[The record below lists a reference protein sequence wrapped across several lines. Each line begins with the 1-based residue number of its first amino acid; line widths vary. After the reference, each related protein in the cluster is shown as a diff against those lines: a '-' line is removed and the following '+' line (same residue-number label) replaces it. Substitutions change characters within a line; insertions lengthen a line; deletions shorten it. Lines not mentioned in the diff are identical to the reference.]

1 MQESSHWTIE
11 LMELLTMNGKREYG
25 DYQTPE
31 FFSLKVCKYLH
42 DQRKLKPSVII
53 EPTCGV
59 GSFVKSSLIFDSSEI
74 IGIEVNPE
82 YCEIC
87 KQNISDP
94 RVHIINADF
103 FSFNLKSVLKGKD
116 RLLIVGNPPW
126 VNNSTLST
134 LNSDNLPVKAN
145 FKGLKGMDALT
156 GASNFDICEYI
167 ILQLIA
173 SLSDTNT
180 TIAML
185 CKTSVARNVFAEM
198 KRTHTNFSACD
209 LFEFNANKVF
219 GINASAC
226 LLVIELCESE
236 ASAEIY
242 NIYSFEKPN
251 EIKDSFRYVDGKLY
265 SEATKDV
272 PDFSGVCCFEWRQG
286 VKHDCSKVMELSS
299 QGTDLVNGLKET
311 VDIESEYVFPLIK
324 SSMFK
329 APVVYNFKKYVIV
342 TQKKVREDTAHIE
355 RDAPK
360 TWAYLTSHKE
370 YFSKRKSSIYKDA
383 PDYSMFGI
391 GDYSY
396 AQYKVG
402 VSGFYKKPL
411 FSVLVSNDNRPVM
424 TDDTSYFICLPTY
437 DTAYT
442 AMLILNSE
450 KVQQFLLTIAFL
462 DAKRPFTKKVLGQI
476 DFHKILQEISS
487 SDLANTERQ
496 LGLQRYFDEKM
507 LESFKLLP
515 ELSQDTLMLYI

>member
-1 MQESSHWTIE
+1 
-11 LMELLTMNGKREYG
+11 MNGKREYG

-31 FFSLKVCKYLH
+31 FFSLAVCQYLQN
-42 DQRKLKPSVII
+42 QRKLKPSVII

-59 GSFVKSSLIFDSSEI
+59 GSFVKSSLIFDASEI

-87 KQNISDP
+87 KQDINDP
-94 RVHIINADF
+94 RVRIINADF
-103 FSFNLKSVLKGKD
+103 FSFDLKSVIKD
-116 RLLIVGNPPW
+116 KEQLLIVGNPPW

-134 LNSDNLPVKAN
+134 LNSDNLPTKAN

-173 SLSDTNT
+173 SLSNTNT

-185 CKTSVARNVFAEM
+185 CKTSVARNIFVEM

-209 LFEFNANKVF
+209 IFEFNANKVF
-219 GINASAC
+219 GISASAC
-226 LLVIELCESE
+226 LLVIELCECE
-236 ASAEIY
+236 VSAEIC
-242 NIYSFEKPN
+242 NVYSFEKPN
-251 EIKDSFRYVDGKLY
+251 EIKNSFGYVDGKFY
-265 SEATKDV
+265 SDASKESS
-272 PDFSGVCCFEWRQG
+272 DFSGSCCFEWRQG
-286 VKHDCSKVMELSS
+286 VKHDCSKVMELSQ
-299 QGTDLVNGLKET
+299 QGTALVNGLKE
-311 VDIESEYVFPLIK
+311 VVNIETEYVFPLVK

-329 APVVYNFKKYVIV
+329 SPIVNNFKKYVIV
-342 TQKKVREDTAHIE
+342 TQKKVREETAHIE
-355 RDAPK
+355 NDAPK
-360 TWAYLTSHKE
+360 TWAYLASHKE
-370 YFSKRKSSIYKDA
+370 QFSKRKSSIYKDA
-383 PDYSMFGI
+383 PDYSMFGV

-411 FSVLVSNDNRPVM
+411 FSILTSNDGRPVM
-424 TDDTSYFICLPTY
+424 TDDTSYFICFPTY
-437 DTAYT
+437 DAAYT

-462 DAKRPFTKKVLGQI
+462 DAKRPFTKKVLERI
-476 DFHKILQEISS
+476 DFHKILREISA
-487 SDLANTERQ
+487 SDLVDTEKQ
-496 LGLQRYFDEKM
+496 LGLQQHFNEMM

-515 ELSQDTLMLYI
+515 ELSQESLMTYI

>member
-1 MQESSHWTIE
+1 M
-11 LMELLTMNGKREYG
+11 
-25 DYQTPE
+25 
-31 FFSLKVCKYLH
+31 
-42 DQRKLKPSVII
+42 
-53 EPTCGV
+53 
-59 GSFVKSSLIFDSSEI
+59 
-74 IGIEVNPE
+74 
-82 YCEIC
+82 
-87 KQNISDP
+87 
-94 RVHIINADF
+94 
-103 FSFNLKSVLKGKD
+103 
-116 RLLIVGNPPW
+116 
-126 VNNSTLST
+126 
-134 LNSDNLPVKAN
+134 
-145 FKGLKGMDALT
+145 
-156 GASNFDICEYI
+156 
-167 ILQLIA
+167 
-173 SLSDTNT
+173 
-180 TIAML
+180 
-185 CKTSVARNVFAEM
+185 
-198 KRTHTNFSACD
+198 
-209 LFEFNANKVF
+209 
-219 GINASAC
+219 
-226 LLVIELCESE
+226 
-236 ASAEIY
+236 
-242 NIYSFEKPN
+242 
-251 EIKDSFRYVDGKLY
+251 
-265 SEATKDV
+265 
-272 PDFSGVCCFEWRQG
+272 
-286 VKHDCSKVMELSS
+286 
-299 QGTDLVNGLKET
+299 VNGLKET

-360 TWAYLTSHKE
+360 TWAYLISHKE